1 MSLSKRPKPDVT
13 PPAPEC
19 LHGVF
24 LVLHLNDP
32 SSHTDE
38 RTHTLGTLITG
49 KAGIGKSELA
59 LDLISRGHALVADDA
74 PCFRVNHNGVLS
86 GSCPAPLNDFLEV
99 RGLGILN
106 IRRLF
111 GPAALHDSHP
121 LDLIIHLTDAPH
133 EPAIAEQRLTGTWA
147 TRPLVGRDIPTL
159 NLTGGNGRNLALLV
173 ETAAR
178 QHLLSASGYNAAND
192 LSNRLAHQLGKE
204 PQ

>member
-1 MSLSKRPKPDVT
+1 MNRSTSPEPGAT
-13 PPAPEC
+13 PEC

-24 LVLHLNDP
+24 LTLHLNDP
-32 SSHTDE
+32 SSVVGGGKHS
-38 RTHTLGTLITG
+38 LGTLITG

-74 PCFRVNHNGVLS
+74 PCFRIDHEGVLY

-111 GPAALHDSHP
+111 GPSALRDSHP
-121 LDLIIHLTDAPH
+121 LDLIIHLTDAPY
-133 EPAIAEQRLTGTWA
+133 EPAAAEQRLTGTWT
-147 TRPLVGRDIPTL
+147 TRSLAGRNIPAL
-159 NLTGGNGRNLALLV
+159 NLSAQNGRNLALLV

-204 PQ
+204 SQ